1 MNSPN
6 VSVAVFETH
15 RKAEDAIKQLQ
26 RAGFDMKSLSIVG
39 RDYHTEEHVVGYFNA
54 GDRARFFGKYGALWG
69 ALAGVLFGAAFLFVP
84 VLGHI
89 VVLGPLASI
98 VVGGAQGAVLGGGL
112 TAIAGALSA
121 LGVPKDSVLRYE
133 TALKADKFLVVVHG
147 DTEQQRRANEILGL
161 ADAIKVSSEAVQ

>member
-6 VSVAVFETH
+6 VSVAVFNTH
-15 RKAEDAIKQLQ
+15 REAEDAIKQLQ
-26 RAGFDMKSLSIVG
+26 RGGFDMKSLSIVG
-39 RDYHTEEHVVGYFNA
+39 RDYHTEEHVVGYFTPRS
-54 GDRARFFGKYGALWG
+54 RAVFGKYGALWG
-69 ALAGVLFGAAFLFVP
+69 ALAACCSALVSVRTRA
-84 VLGHI
+84 GHI
-89 VVLGPLASI
+89 VVLGPLAAI